1 MTEAMFLVLI
11 IEDDAA
17 IRDILR
23 VLLESQHY
31 RVVEA
36 ETAARGTIEARNHRP
51 DLVVVD
57 LGLPDRDGLSVIRD
71 IRRFSPVPI
80 LVLSARTMETD
91 KIAALDAG
99 ADDYVGKPFST
110 PELLA
115 RVRAALRRNARRGD
129 QLPLLRLGEVTVDL
143 TKRSAQGP
151 GGDLHLTP
159 LEFRVLDALA
169 RNAGM
174 IVTQSQLIR
183 EAWGPDRLGDTR
195 GLRSYIKMLRQK
207 LEPDSRQP
215 RYLITEAGVG
225 YRLQLDEERGMRE
238 DRPETFSHGNIK

>member
-11 IEDDAA
+11 VEDDAG
-17 IRDILR
+17 IRGMLR

-36 ETAARGTIEARNHRP
+36 ESAARGTIEARNHRP

-71 IRRFSPVPI
+71 IRRFSPMPI
-80 LVLSARTMETD
+80 LVLSARTMEMD

-99 ADDYVGKPFST
+99 ADDYVAKPFST

-115 RVRAALRRNARRGD
+115 RVRAALRRNVRHGD
-129 QLPLLRLGEVTVDL
+129 QLPVLRLGEVTVDL

-151 GGDLHLTP
+151 HGALHLTP
-159 LEFRVLDALA
+159 LEFRVLDVLA

-174 IVTQSQLIR
+174 IVNQAQLIR

-207 LEPDSRQP
+207 VEADQRQP

-225 YRLQLDEERGMRE
+225 YRLLVDEERETPE
-238 DRPETFSHGNIK
+238 DHAGASTSTT

>member
-1 MTEAMFLVLI
+1 MTQAMFQVLI
-11 IEDDAA
+11 VEDDAG
-17 IRDILR
+17 IRSVLR
-23 VLLESQHY
+23 MLLESQGY

-36 ETAARGTIEARNHRP
+36 ETAARGAIEARNHRP

-57 LGLPDRDGLSVIRD
+57 LGLPDQDGLSVIRE
-71 IRRFSPVPI
+71 IRRFSPLPI

-99 ADDYVGKPFST
+99 ADDYVAKPFST

-115 RVRAALRRNARRGD
+115 RIRAALRRNARGGE
-129 QLPLLRLGEVTVDL
+129 QLPLLRLGQISVDL
-143 TKRSAQGP
+143 TKRTAQGP
-151 GGDLHLTP
+151 GGSLHLTP
-159 LEFRVLDALA
+159 LEYRVIDSLA

-174 IVTQSQLIR
+174 IVTQAQLIR
-183 EAWGPDRLGDTR
+183 EAWGPDRLGDSR

-207 LEPDSRQP
+207 LEPDPRQP

-225 YRLQLDEERGMRE
+225 YRLQIDEA
-238 DRPETFSHGNIK
+238 H

>member
-1 MTEAMFLVLI
+1 MFLVLI
-11 IEDDAA
+11 IEDDAG
-17 IRDILR
+17 IRGMLR

-36 ETAARGTIEARNHRP
+36 ETAARGIIEARNHRP
-51 DLVVVD
+51 DLVIVD

-71 IRRFSPVPI
+71 IRRFSPMPI

-99 ADDYVGKPFST
+99 ADDYVAKPFST

-129 QLPLLRLGEVTVDL
+129 QLPLLRLGPITIDL
-143 TKRSAQGP
+143 LKRNAQGRQ
-151 GGDLHLTP
+151 GDLHLTP
-159 LEFRVLDALA
+159 LEFRVLDCLA

-174 IVTQSQLIR
+174 IVTQVQLIG

-207 LEPDSRQP
+207 LEPDPTQP
-215 RYLITEAGVG
+215 RYLITETGVG
-225 YRLQLDEERGMRE
+225 YRLMVDNDE
-238 DRPETFSHGNIK
+238 SYAIKAAITDESG